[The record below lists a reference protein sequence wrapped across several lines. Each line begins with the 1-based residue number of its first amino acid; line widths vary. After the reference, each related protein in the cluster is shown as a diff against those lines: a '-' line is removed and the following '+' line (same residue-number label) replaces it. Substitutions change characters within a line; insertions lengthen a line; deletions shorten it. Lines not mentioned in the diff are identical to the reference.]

1 MNKIFIKTTM
11 QHPNSECQ
19 KKQEEILRNCPEELR
34 EEYARSFRCSNAAYI
49 YHQLANESQ
58 ASEKMPALYDEWL
71 NSLPSKIA
79 GIMKSRGFEQCK
91 TVLSF
96 THFVNEHNNKNMNE
110 WMKEHLSEEDF
121 AYYINA
127 DRE

>member
-1 MNKIFIKTTM
+1 
-11 QHPNSECQ
+11 
-19 KKQEEILRNCPEELR
+19 
-34 EEYARSFRCSNAAYI
+34 
-49 YHQLANESQ
+49 
-58 ASEKMPALYDEWL
+58 
-71 NSLPSKIA
+71 
-79 GIMKSRGFEQCK
+79 MKSRGFEQCK

>member
-1 MNKIFIKTTM
+1 ME
-11 QHPNSECQ
+11 HPKSECQ
-19 KKQEEILRNCPEELR
+19 RKQEEILRNCPEELR

-58 ASEKMPALYDEWL
+58 ASEKMLALYDEWL

-79 GIMKSRGFEQCK
+79 EFMKSRGFEQCK

-121 AYYINA
+121 TYYINTN
-127 DRE
+127 RE

>member
-1 MNKIFIKTTM
+1 M

-19 KKQEEILRNCPEELR
+19 RKQEEILRNCP

-91 TVLSF
+91 TVL
-96 THFVNEHNNKNMNE
+96 
-110 WMKEHLSEEDF
+110 
-121 AYYINA
+121 
-127 DRE
+127 

>member
-1 MNKIFIKTTM
+1 MQDLFVAAMQPISTTSWQM
-11 QHPNSECQ
+11 SHKPV
-19 KKQEEILRNCPEELR
+19 K
-34 EEYARSFRCSNAAYI
+34 
-49 YHQLANESQ
+49 
-58 ASEKMPALYDEWL
+58 KMPALFDEWL